1 MQELICSCED
11 VLPEGGEYIEG
22 AYLSNP
28 SAVYKTVSALLII
41 HQNHHQPT
49 KKEDVNND
57 EADNQ
62 QMMCPATN
70 NNSTQHQP
78 GSATSI
84 LKVNN
89 LNLPPNSNKF
99 KLLDLMPNNNL
110 NTNLNNVKKVVT
122 KRIEFYEDYGIGA
135 GAITNQKSNNIYSIY
150 NPITTSTSTEKVDG
164 AKKFLPLNGCCNN
177 LTKTQDSSTLTY
189 ILSGIFIFT
198 FLFLFFFPI
207 PN

>member
-1 MQELICSCED
+1 M
-11 VLPEGGEYIEG
+11 P
-22 AYLSNP
+22 
-28 SAVYKTVSALLII
+28 
-41 HQNHHQPT
+41 
-49 KKEDVNND
+49 KENVND
-57 EADNQ
+57 DPQ
-62 QMMCPATN
+62 QKMHPATN
-70 NNSTQHQP
+70 NNSTLHQ
-78 GSATSI
+78 GSTATSI

-122 KRIEFYEDYGIGA
+122 KRIEFYEDYSVGA
-135 GAITNQKSNNIYSIY
+135 GATTTKSNNIYSIY
-150 NPITTSTSTEKVDG
+150 NPITTSTTTEKVDE

-177 LTKTQDSSTLTY
+177 LSKAQDSSTLTY